1 LGYWSEPR
9 CCRFWWW
16 PRRER
21 GADIPSDLGQA
32 SNASQH
38 QNRRNPPGA
47 SQKGRLAAS
56 LARCSPLKGMRLS
69 RSLPSAPSDFYAWP
83 TPVSKQSP
91 NPRSIASQL
100 ILLFTLAAALLLACG
115 LGVFYWVV
123 VRHAFAE
130 DNAVLADKVDA
141 LQTSFEQ
148 RGGLDAVAAEINT
161 AGSRQRAPFLVRVLD
176 PAGTTIGQTTGME
189 RLLPANIFPPV
200 ASREIAAPAERR
212 VAGKSFALTTR
223 RAFADGQQ
231 FTIQVAQDRSSD
243 EQVERKFGIL
253 VLVVLSGSILASIL
267 IAIPVTRRGLRPL
280 EEMKRSLER
289 IGPTHLN
296 ERVASANWPRELQP
310 MAFAFDEMLK
320 RLDDSFTRLSQFSA
334 DLAHELRT
342 PIANML
348 GEAQVALSRDRNCAE
363 YRETIESTIGEC
375 ERLSGIVD
383 NLLFVARADAAR
395 EPVERKQ
402 FDARPAVEKIAA
414 FYETIAEDRHVA
426 INCSGQGQ
434 ISADPALFERAV
446 GNLVD
451 NALRFTPEN
460 GSIQIAL
467 SEHAKDF
474 EVAVS
479 DNGSGIAPEHLPRV
493 FDRFYRAE
501 SSRGSDGAGLG
512 LALVKS
518 IVDLHGGTA
527 RIQSEMGRG
536 TIVSLTFPKGAQ
548 PPTAQPAPAS

>member
-1 LGYWSEPR
+1 M
-9 CCRFWWW
+9 F
-16 PRRER
+16 
-21 GADIPSDLGQA
+21 
-32 SNASQH
+32 
-38 QNRRNPPGA
+38 
-47 SQKGRLAAS
+47 
-56 LARCSPLKGMRLS
+56 
-69 RSLPSAPSDFYAWP
+69 
-83 TPVSKQSP
+83 SKRPKS
-91 NPRSIASQL
+91 RSIASQL

-115 LGVFYWVV
+115 LGVFYWIV

-130 DNAVLADKVDA
+130 DNAVLADKVNV

-148 RGGLDAVAAEINT
+148 RGGLVAVAAEINA
-161 AGSRQRAPFLVRVLD
+161 AGSQQRAPFLVRVLD
-176 PAGTTIGQTTGME
+176 PAGATIGQTTGME
-189 RLLPANIFPPV
+189 KLLPANIFPRA
-200 ASREIAAPAERR
+200 ASREVAVPTEYR
-212 VAGKSFALTTR
+212 VAGKLFALTTR
-223 RAFADGQQ
+223 RALAGGQP

-243 EQVERKFGIL
+243 EQVEKRFGIL
-253 VLVVLSGSILASIL
+253 VLIVLSGSILASVL
-267 IAIPVTRRGLRPL
+267 IAISVTRRGLRPL

-289 IGPTHLN
+289 TGPTHLN
-296 ERVASANWPRELQP
+296 ERVASATWPRELQP
-310 MAFAFDEMLK
+310 LATAFDEMLK

-348 GEAQVALSRDRNCAE
+348 GEAQVALSRDRSSAE

-395 EPVERKQ
+395 EPVARKR
-402 FDARPAVEKIAA
+402 FDARAAVEKIAA

-426 INCSGQGQ
+426 INCSGQGE

-460 GSIQIAL
+460 GFIQIAL
-467 SEHAKDF
+467 ADRTRDF

-527 RIQSEMGRG
+527 RIQSEPGHG
-536 TIVSLTFPKGAQ
+536 TTVCLTFPK
-548 PPTAQPAPAS
+548 

>member
-1 LGYWSEPR
+1 MWS
-9 CCRFWWW
+9 CAAC
-16 PRRER
+16 
-21 GADIPSDLGQA
+21 GQ
-32 SNASQH
+32 
-38 QNRRNPPGA
+38 RWTI
-47 SQKGRLAAS
+47 RLRPNWFIRSAAWV
-56 LARCSPLKGMRLS
+56 M
-69 RSLPSAPSDFYAWP
+69 F
-83 TPVSKQSP
+83 SKRP
-91 NPRSIASQL
+91 EPRSIASQL

-115 LGVFYWVV
+115 LGVFYWIV

-130 DNAVLADKVDA
+130 DNAVLADKVNA

-148 RGGLDAVAAEINT
+148 RGGLEAVAAEINT

-176 PAGTTIGQTTGME
+176 PTGATIGQTTGME

-200 ASREIAAPAERR
+200 VSREIAAPTEHR

-223 RAFADGQQ
+223 RAVADGQQ

-243 EQVERKFGIL
+243 EQVERRFGIL
-253 VLVVLSGSILASIL
+253 ALLVLSGSILASVL

-280 EEMKRSLER
+280 EEMKLSLER

-310 MAFAFDEMLK
+310 MAIAFDEMLK

-348 GEAQVALSRDRNCAE
+348 GEAQVALSRDRSSAE
-363 YRETIESTIGEC
+363 YRETIESAIGEC

-395 EPVERKQ
+395 EPIERKQ
-402 FDARPAVEKIAA
+402 FDGRAALEKIGT
-414 FYETIAEDRHVA
+414 FYQTIAEDRHVT
-426 INCSGQGQ
+426 INCTGEGE
-434 ISADPALFERAV
+434 IYGDPVLLSRAV
-446 GNLVD
+446 SNLVD
-451 NALRFTPEN
+451 NALRFTPDGGAIE
-460 GSIQIAL
+460 IAL
-467 SEHAKDF
+467 ADGPTDF

-501 SSRGSDGAGLG
+501 PSRGSDGAGLG

-518 IVDLHGGTA
+518 IVDLHGGSAT
-527 RIQSEMGRG
+527 IQSGIGHG
-536 TIVSLTFPKGAQ
+536 TTVSLTFPK
-548 PPTAQPAPAS
+548 